1 MDTESPLMRRAT
13 THLSLVVGC
22 YNAAL
27 HLEKRLRDLVAFL
40 DGIGRDYEVLI
51 VEDGS
56 LDDTLPIL
64 RRLEASVPHIN
75 VLRNPRN
82 MGKGYSIR
90 NGILNSRGK
99 YIIFT
104 DIDMAYAKRNLL
116 AVLEKLESGDPLV
129 VGNRRLPESVYV
141 VNNTLV
147 KYVYRRHR
155 MGVAFNALVRLLFRL
170 TTRDTQSGLKGFSR
184 TAAAGIF
191 QQLHTDG
198 FLFDIEIFIRGRTL
212 GIPVTEVPVQ
222 LTYEDDITTV
232 GQFGYLFTV
241 IPELIHIKALEI
253 RGAYAGQEMLPMPHD
268 QQNAARTASSSG
280 VTLEASGALPP
291 ASAGGNNTTSATR
304 ASHRDQVLTSRAPD
318 RRR

>member
-1 MDTESPLMRRAT
+1 MAMSNQDVLQSDVDSPLMRRAT
-13 THLSLVVGC
+13 THLSVVVGC

-27 HLEKRLRDLVAFL
+27 HLEKRVRELVAFL
-40 DGIGRDYEVLI
+40 DEISREYEVLI

-56 LDDTLPIL
+56 VDDSLPIL
-64 RRLEASVPHIN
+64 RRLEATLPSVT

-104 DIDMAYAKRNLL
+104 DIDMAYSKHNLL
-116 AVLEKLESGDPLV
+116 SVLEKLESGSPLV

-141 VNNTLV
+141 VNNALV

-155 MGVAFNALVRLLFRL
+155 GGIAFNALVRLLFGL

-184 TAAAGIF
+184 IAASRIF
-191 QQLHTDG
+191 QQLYTDG
-198 FLFDIEIFIRGRTL
+198 FLFDIEIFIRSRTL
-212 GIPVTEVPVQ
+212 GIPVAEVPVQ

-232 GQFGYLFTV
+232 QQFRFLFTV
-241 IPELIHIKALEI
+241 IPELIHIKLLEM
-253 RGAYAGQEMLPMPHD
+253 RGAYATRQAAPTRHD
-268 QQNAARTASSSG
+268 VQVQRADNAAATLGG
-280 VTLEASGALPP
+280 V
-291 ASAGGNNTTSATR
+291 
-304 ASHRDQVLTSRAPD
+304 RDR
-318 RRR
+318 

>member
-1 MDTESPLMRRAT
+1 MSDQGRLATPVESPLMRRAT

-27 HLEKRLRDLVAFL
+27 HLERRLLDLVAFL
-40 DGIGRDYEVLI
+40 DTTGRDYEVLI
-51 VEDGS
+51 VDDGS
-56 LDDTLPIL
+56 LDDSLPIL
-64 RRLEASVPHIN
+64 RRLEDELPAIT

-90 NGILNSRGK
+90 NGILNSRGR

-104 DIDMAYAKRNLL
+104 DVDMAYSKRNLL
-116 AVLEKLESGDPLV
+116 SVLERLEAGEPLI

-141 VNNTLV
+141 VNNALV

-155 MGVAFNALVRLLFRL
+155 LGIAFNALVRLMFGL

-184 TAAAGIF
+184 SAAARIF
-191 QQLHTDG
+191 QQLYTDG
-198 FLFDIEIFIRGRTL
+198 FLFDIEIFIRTRTL

-232 GQFGYLFTV
+232 GQFRYLFQV
-241 IPELIHIKALEI
+241 IPELIQIKMLEM
-253 RGAYAGQEMLPMPHD
+253 RGAYDTPSTPGAFRTGLEVTAPDAPPH
-268 QQNAARTASSSG
+268 
-280 VTLEASGALPP
+280 PP
-291 ASAGGNNTTSATR
+291 ASSNAPRGHTSAT
-304 ASHRDQVLTSRAPD
+304 
-318 RRR
+318 

>member
-1 MDTESPLMRRAT
+1 MNTTGHQLPSDPDSPLMRRAT
-13 THLSLVVGC
+13 THLSVVVGC

-27 HLEKRLRDLVAFL
+27 HLEKRLLELVAFL
-40 DGIGRDYEVLI
+40 DGIRRDYEVLI

-56 LDDTLPIL
+56 LDDSLPIL
-64 RRLEASVPHIN
+64 RKLEASMPAIS

-104 DIDMAYAKRNLL
+104 DVDMAYSKGNLL
-116 AVLEKLESGDPLV
+116 SVLERLEAGSPLV

-141 VNNTLV
+141 VNNALV

-155 MGVAFNALVRLLFRL
+155 GGIAFNALVRLLFGL

-184 TAAAGIF
+184 SAAAQIF
-191 QQLHTDG
+191 PQLYTDG
-198 FLFDIEIFIRGRTL
+198 FLFDVEIFIRSRRL
-212 GIPVTEVPVQ
+212 GIPVVDVPVQ

-232 GQFGYLFTV
+232 QQFQHLFGV
-241 IPELIHIKALEI
+241 IPELVRIKALEV
-253 RGAYAGQEMLPMPHD
+253 RGAYE
-268 QQNAARTASSSG
+268 ARPARRPEEG
-280 VTLEASGALPP
+280 EGLANPEKPA
-291 ASAGGNNTTSATR
+291 ASAAAAKR
-304 ASHRDQVLTSRAPD
+304 
-318 RRR
+318 

>member
-1 MDTESPLMRRAT
+1 MPDQTSPEIERESPLMHRAT
-13 THLSLVVGC
+13 TQLSLVVGC

-27 HLEKRLRDLVAFL
+27 NLEKRLRDLIAFL
-40 DGIGRDYEVLI
+40 DGTGRDYEVLI

-56 LDDTLPIL
+56 LDDSLPIL
-64 RRLEASVPHIN
+64 RRLEVDFPSIH

-90 NGILNSRGK
+90 NGILNSKGK

-116 AVLEKLESGDPLV
+116 AVLERLESGDPLV
-129 VGNRRLPESVYV
+129 VGNRRLSESVYV
-141 VNNTLV
+141 VNNRLV

-155 MGVAFNALVRLLFRL
+155 MGIAFNALVRLLFGL

-184 TAAAGIF
+184 SAAAQIF
-191 QQLHTDG
+191 QQLYTDG
-198 FLFDIEIFIRGRTL
+198 FLFDIEIFIRSRTV

-232 GQFGYLFTV
+232 RQFRYLLTV
-241 IPELIHIKALEI
+241 IPELIHIKMLEV
-253 RGAYAGQEMLPMPHD
+253 RGAYETRALLSVPRHDGQTATA
-268 QQNAARTASSSG
+268 NAR
-280 VTLEASGALPP
+280 SGA
-291 ASAGGNNTTSATR
+291 
-304 ASHRDQVLTSRAPD
+304 SRLKD
-318 RRR
+318 

>member
-1 MDTESPLMRRAT
+1 MSDQSSMEMEPESPLMRRAT
-13 THLSLVVGC
+13 TQLSLVVGC
-22 YNAAL
+22 YNAAV
-27 HLEKRLRDLVAFL
+27 HLERRLRDLVTFL

-56 LDDTLPIL
+56 VDESLPIL
-64 RRLEASVPHIN
+64 RRLEAEVPSIH

-99 YIIFT
+99 HIIFT

-116 AVLEKLESGDPLV
+116 AVLERLEDGEPFV

-141 VNNTLV
+141 VNNRLV

-155 MGVAFNALVRLLFRL
+155 MGNAFNALVRVVFGL

-184 TAAAGIF
+184 SAAAKIF
-191 QQLHTDG
+191 QQLYTDG
-198 FLFDIEIFIRGRTL
+198 FLFDIEIFIRSRTL
-212 GIPVTEVPVQ
+212 GIPVVEVPVQ

-232 GQFGYLFTV
+232 GQFRFLLMV
-241 IPELIHIKALEI
+241 IPELIHIKMLEL
-253 RGAYAGQEMLPMPHD
+253 RGVYATRD
-268 QQNAARTASSSG
+268 
-280 VTLEASGALPP
+280 VSGAPP
-291 ASAGGNNTTSATR
+291 AAESVE
-304 ASHRDQVLTSRAPD
+304 QSRQAPE
-318 RRR
+318 RSR